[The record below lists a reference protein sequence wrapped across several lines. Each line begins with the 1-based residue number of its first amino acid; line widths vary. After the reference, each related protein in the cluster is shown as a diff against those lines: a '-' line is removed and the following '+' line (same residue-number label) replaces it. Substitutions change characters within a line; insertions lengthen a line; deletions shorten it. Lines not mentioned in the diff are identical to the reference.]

1 MTKSA
6 VRSLWLVL
14 LVSLM
19 LGGCR
24 STEIPPKPTPTAGP
38 VTIAGGGQP
47 ASRVVAE
54 GRVIPT
60 NSVNLSFASGGI
72 VAEVPVAL
80 GDQVAAGQVLVHLD
94 TGVLEQQLAQ
104 AEANLAGAQARL
116 DQFDRGPAEQDVAAA
131 RQNVA
136 SAQAAYDKLAAG
148 PSASDL
154 VAARAALAAAQQNY
168 ARVAAGPTA
177 DELAQ
182 LSAQLAN
189 ARASLEQA
197 QAAYDQVKGNAN
209 VAMLPQSAAL
219 QQATNNYNAAI
230 AAYQAAAGRPAPAEL
245 AAAKAQ
251 VEASQAAL
259 DRLTPDAAQGQA
271 ALAALEN
278 ARAQLAR
285 LEQGSDDRAVL
296 EANVNAAQAGRDLVA
311 RQIKNA
317 DLVAPFA
324 GTVMKLDISAGEFA
338 APGAAVLLLA
348 DTSTWQVE
356 TTDLTELNVAE
367 ISEGSPVA
375 VTLDAIPDLELPG
388 RVSTIAQFGES
399 RQGDIVYTV
408 NVILDRQDPRLR
420 WNMTAKVVIE
430 SRDAS

>member
-1 MTKSA
+1 MTVRA
-6 VRSLWLVL
+6 IRSLWLVL
-14 LVSLM
+14 ALSLA

-24 STEIPPKPTPTAGP
+24 STEMPPKPTPTAAP
-38 VTIAGGGQP
+38 ATVAGGGQP
-47 ASRVVAE
+47 ASRVVTE
-54 GRVIPT
+54 GRIVPA

-80 GDQVAAGQVLVHLD
+80 GDQVAAGQVLAHLD

-116 DQFDRGPAEQDVAAA
+116 DQFDRGPAEQDVVAA

-148 PSASDL
+148 PSAADL
-154 VAARAALAAAQQNY
+154 AAARAALAAAQQNY
-168 ARVAAGPTA
+168 ARVAAGPSA
-177 DELAQ
+177 AELAQ
-182 LSAQLAN
+182 LSAQMAN
-189 ARASLEQA
+189 AAASLEQA

-230 AAYQAAAGRPAPAEL
+230 AAYQAAAGHPTPAEL
-245 AAAKAQ
+245 AAAKAE
-251 VEASQAAL
+251 VDASQASL
-259 DRLTPDAAQGQA
+259 DRLTPDAAQVQA

-285 LEQGSDDRAVL
+285 LEQGTDDRAVL
-296 EANVNAAQAGRDLVA
+296 EANVKAAQAGRDLAA
-311 RQIKNA
+311 RQIENA
-317 DLVAPFA
+317 TLVAPFA
-324 GTVMKLDISAGEFA
+324 GTVMKLDISPGEYA
-338 APGAAVLLLA
+338 APGMAVLLLA

-367 ISEGSPVA
+367 ISEGSPVT
-375 VTLDAIPDLELPG
+375 VTLDAIPELELPG
-388 RVSTIAQFGES
+388 RVSTIAQYGES

-430 SRDAS
+430 SR

>member
-38 VTIAGGGQP
+38 VTVAGGGQP

>member
-1 MTKSA
+1 
-6 VRSLWLVL
+6 
-14 LVSLM
+14 
-19 LGGCR
+19 
-24 STEIPPKPTPTAGP
+24 
-38 VTIAGGGQP
+38 
-47 ASRVVAE
+47 
-54 GRVIPT
+54 
-60 NSVNLSFASGGI
+60 VNLSFASGGI

-251 VEASQAAL
+251 VEASQATL

-399 RQGDIVYTV
+399 RQCDIVYTV
-408 NVILDRQDPRLR
+408 NGILDRQDPRLR

>member
-1 MTKSA
+1 
-6 VRSLWLVL
+6 
-14 LVSLM
+14 
-19 LGGCR
+19 
-24 STEIPPKPTPTAGP
+24 
-38 VTIAGGGQP
+38 
-47 ASRVVAE
+47 VVAE

>member
-14 LVSLM
+14 LVSLV

-38 VTIAGGGQP
+38 VTVAGGGQP

-251 VEASQAAL
+251 VEASQATL

-430 SRDAS
+430 SRVAS